1 MTCQIPQIYNRLSD
15 HATKQVKYHQLIMD
29 NKKRTSFPHELFSIY
44 TDLHKFTDGFLDN
57 LLDIIYCYTQ

>member
-29 NKKRTSFPHELFSIY
+29 NKKKDIFS
-44 TDLHKFTDGFLDN
+44 T
-57 LLDIIYCYTQ
+57 